1 MDNQAA
7 VEVEEPEVAV
17 IMLLEA
23 SPTHQALHLMREV
36 AEELEEEGDPRE
48 VEIEDH
54 INQEEHQ
61 GEDEAGNL
69 AQKSR
74 SAPKINLTC
83 YLEETT
89 RRKLQRNQAT
99 LTT

>member
-1 MDNQAA
+1 MGNQAVA
-7 VEVEEPEVAV
+7 EVEEPEVAV

-23 SPTHQALHLMREV
+23 NHTHQALHLMREV
-36 AEELEEEGDPRE
+36 AEALEEEGDPRE
-48 VEIEDH
+48 VEKEDH
-54 INQEEHQ
+54 ISQEEHQ
-61 GEDEAGNL
+61 GEGVADSL

-83 YLEETT
+83 SLEETT
-89 RRKLQRNQAT
+89 RRKPQRNQAT